1 MNQNQELYA
10 EIIERIEKMERNEI
24 KPDSVE
30 CQKLFFM
37 LQTLVS
43 SNTHDVAGLV
53 AQKLEDNGHD
63 PSTVARWHFFIET
76 FSGHVTL
83 GNRRYTLL
91 IIPVMAASA
100 YGLPFGAIPEDV
112 LKVIDHNLRVL
123 MPNTVDLCI
132 NPYFLTPEAFDYSG
146 FELNQKI
153 SEWALGMQNGRTCF
167 IESNETHEEANE
179 LVADIRLIAAIIAE
193 PVTKPLLHLNN
204 YKRLS
209 KELLKALQKHFI
221 ATRFEFPFA
230 LSEQMLQYLK
240 EIKPQEF
247 YMQDLFLT
255 PIAAL
260 TEAGKAFRHVALREA
275 LMNLKQTYE
284 LTSEKLQA
292 TVGAF
297 YENVQMGVMGLAEFR
312 VGFGLP
318 DKPEQIVQG
327 IAWPVFNEPAEIAF
341 DTLTKSLRYH
351 GFIEGQNATV
361 LQGES
366 FFMDEED
373 EEVLYPNATGTLCE
387 PSEPEIESAMDT
399 GRTPSN
405 FILN

>member
-1 MNQNQELYA
+1 
-10 EIIERIEKMERNEI
+10 
-24 KPDSVE
+24 
-30 CQKLFFM
+30 
-37 LQTLVS
+37 
-43 SNTHDVAGLV
+43 
-53 AQKLEDNGHD
+53 
-63 PSTVARWHFFIET
+63 
-76 FSGHVTL
+76 
-83 GNRRYTLL
+83 
-91 IIPVMAASA
+91 
-100 YGLPFGAIPEDV
+100 
-112 LKVIDHNLRVL
+112 
-123 MPNTVDLCI
+123 
-132 NPYFLTPEAFDYSG
+132 
-146 FELNQKI
+146 
-153 SEWALGMQNGRTCF
+153 
-167 IESNETHEEANE
+167 
-179 LVADIRLIAAIIAE
+179 
-193 PVTKPLLHLNN
+193 
-204 YKRLS
+204 
-209 KELLKALQKHFI
+209 
-221 ATRFEFPFA
+221 
-230 LSEQMLQYLK
+230 MLQYLK

-284 LTSEKLQA
+284 LTSENLHA

-351 GFIEGQNATV
+351 GFVEGQNATV